1 MTSLTIYR
9 GMDRAAL
16 EVAAR
21 QPVRLSLRE
30 LITQA

>member
-1 MTSLTIYR
+1 MTSPILYR

-16 EVAAR
+16 EAAAR
-21 QPVRLSLRE
+21 QPARLSLRE